1 MTWRKEKSVGV
12 NGEGSLGKPWY
23 LSPPS
28 GELER
33 IHNHPF
39 SGGFLEKKKTME
51 KMWTRNQ
58 QKIMH
63 IVEKIKERSVSLSCG
78 IMIWNCQFV
87 PQVSRMSPLTVKHL
101 CDSFK
106 KEYTFCP

>member
-1 MTWRKEKSVGV
+1 MTWRKEESVGV

-39 SGGFLEKKKTME
+39 SGGFLEKKKNNG
-51 KMWTRNQ
+51 KD
-58 QKIMH
+58 
-63 IVEKIKERSVSLSCG
+63 V
-78 IMIWNCQFV
+78 
-87 PQVSRMSPLTVKHL
+87 
-101 CDSFK
+101 DSQST
-106 KEYTFCP
+106 ENHAHC

>member
-1 MTWRKEKSVGV
+1 MTWRKEESVGV

-39 SGGFLEKKKTME
+39 SGGFLEKKKQW
-51 KMWTRNQ
+51 KN
-58 QKIMH
+58 
-63 IVEKIKERSVSLSCG
+63 V
-78 IMIWNCQFV
+78 
-87 PQVSRMSPLTVKHL
+87 
-101 CDSFK
+101 DSK
-106 KEYTFCP
+106 STENHAHC